1 MNKPL
6 LFAGCLA
13 AAFLPSLSG
22 MVARPDEW
30 YQSLAKPA
38 LNPPPQ
44 VFPIVWTT
52 LYAMMGVAHYKYT
65 TAETGHDKSAGHRWY
80 ALQLL
85 LNGTWS
91 LVFFRAQ
98 APRAAFVNIIL
109 LLVSIVATIAQFR
122 RVSKTSGRLLLPYLM
137 WVCFAT
143 YLNFE
148 ICRLNNEQE

>member
-6 LFAGCLA
+6 TFIGCLA

-22 MVARPDEW
+22 YVSRPDEW

-44 VFPIVWTT
+44 AFPIVWTT
-52 LYAMMGVAHYKYT
+52 LYAMIGVSHYKYT
-65 TAETGHDKSAGHRWY
+65 TAETGLDKSAGHRWY

-85 LNGTWS
+85 LNATWS

-98 APRAAFVNIIL
+98 ALRAAFVNIIS
-109 LLVSIVATIAQFR
+109 LLVAIAGTIAQFR
-122 RVSKTSGRLLLPYLM
+122 RVSKTSGNLLLPY
-137 WVCFAT
+137 
-143 YLNFE
+143 
-148 ICRLNNEQE
+148 